1 MPSAIIAYLGV
12 YVKRKMASYEKNN
25 KSGKWSVRF
34 RLDEGGRL
42 KNMRLSGYPTKKAA
56 QTAYVEFMANYIPP
70 NKPLTDDKDP
80 TFAEMAEEYLRLGK
94 QRWKSSSYY
103 DIKKKIDNL
112 ILPFFGNTRMRQLS
126 PATILEWQETVA
138 QYSYKYKASLRTQVN
153 AICKYAYKYHDIPN
167 VSVKADG
174 FRRIEPRKEM
184 QVYTPE
190 QFAEFCAAADDD
202 LMRILFRTLYVSG
215 CRKGELA
222 ALTWDDI
229 DPVKST
235 IRINKNVTRK
245 ATGKAWEI
253 TTPKNHTSNR
263 TIRMPS
269 DLLGD
274 IISLRH
280 DAPGNYFVFGSDRPI
295 PDKRISR
302 ALASYADKA
311 GLPRIRVHDF
321 RHSCASYLI
330 SCGVSIVAVSKRL
343 GHANIQQTLNTYS
356 HMMPQDEDKID
367 EALKKI

>member
-1 MPSAIIAYLGV
+1 
-12 YVKRKMASYEKNN
+12 MASYEKNN

-34 RLDEGGRL
+34 RLDEGGKL

-80 TFAEMAEEYLRLGK
+80 TFAEMAEEYLRFGK
-94 QRWKSSSYY
+94 QRWKYSTYC
-103 DIKKKIDNL
+103 DTRGKFENL
-112 ILPFFGNTRMRQLS
+112 ILPFFGNIKMRQLS
-126 PATILEWQETVA
+126 PATILSWQETVA
-138 QYSYKYKASLRTQVN
+138 QYSYKYKVLLRSNVN
-153 AICKYAYKYHDIPN
+153 AICKYADKYHDIPN
-167 VSVKADG
+167 VASKADG
-174 FRRIEPRKEM
+174 FRRMEPRKEM

-190 QFAEFCAAADDD
+190 QFAKFCEAIDDST
-202 LMRILFRTLYVSG
+202 MRIIFRTLYVSG
-215 CRKGELA
+215 CRKGELI

-229 DPVKST
+229 DPIKST
-235 IRINKNVTRK
+235 IRVNKSVTRK
-245 ATGKAWEI
+245 AVGKTWEI
-253 TTPKNHTSNR
+253 STPKNQSSNR

-274 IISLRH
+274 ILSLRH
-280 DAPGNYFVFGSDRPI
+280 GEPGNYYVFGSERPMS
-295 PDKRISR
+295 DNRINI
-302 ALASYADKA
+302 ALAKYADKA

-367 EALKKI
+367 EAFKKI

>member
-34 RLDEGGRL
+34 RLDEGGKL

-56 QTAYVEFMANYIPP
+56 QTAYVEFMANYVPP
-70 NKPLTDDKDP
+70 DKPITDDKDP
-80 TFAEMAEEYLRLGK
+80 TFAEMAEEYLRFGR

-103 DIKKKIDNL
+103 GIKKKVDNL
-112 ILPFFGNTRMRQLS
+112 ILPFFGNVRMRQLS
-126 PATILEWQETVA
+126 PAMILEWQESVA
-138 QYSYKYKASLRTQVN
+138 MYSYKYKTSMRTQVN
-153 AICKYAYKYHDIPN
+153 AICKYAYKYHDIPD
-167 VSVKADG
+167 VSSKADG

-184 QVYTPE
+184 QIYTPE
-190 QFAEFCAAADDD
+190 QFAKFCEAVDDSM
-202 LMRILFRTLYVSG
+202 MRVLFRTLYVSG
-215 CRKGELA
+215 CRKGELS

-229 DPVKST
+229 DPVRSAIK
-235 IRINKNVTRK
+235 INKSVIRK
-245 ATGKAWEI
+245 ASGKTWEI
-253 TTPKNHTSNR
+253 STTKNQSSNR

-274 IISLRH
+274 ILSLRN
-280 DAPGNYFVFGSDRPI
+280 DAPGNYYVFGGERPLSDN
-295 PDKRISR
+295 RINR
-302 ALASYADKA
+302 ALAKYADKA

-367 EALKKI
+367 AAFKKI

>member
-1 MPSAIIAYLGV
+1 
-12 YVKRKMASYEKNN
+12 MASYEKNN

-34 RLDEGGRL
+34 RLDEGGKL

-56 QTAYVEFMANYIPP
+56 QTAYVEYMANYIPP

-94 QRWKSSSYY
+94 QRWKDSTYY
-103 DIKKKIDNL
+103 NARCRIDNL
-112 ILPFFGNTRMRQLS
+112 ILPFFGKRKMRQVS
-126 PATILEWQETVA
+126 PTVILEWQESVA
-138 QYSYKYKASLRTQVN
+138 EYSYGYKVTLRAHIN
-153 AICKYAYKYHDIPN
+153 AICKYADKYHDIPN
-167 VSVKADG
+167 VASKADG
-174 FRRIEPRKEM
+174 FRRITPRKEM
-184 QVYTPE
+184 QIYTPE
-190 QFAEFCAAADDD
+190 QFAKFCEAIDDSM
-202 LMRILFRTLYVSG
+202 MRILFRTLYVSG

-229 DPVKST
+229 DPAKST
-235 IRINKNVTRK
+235 IRINKNVSRK
-245 ATGKAWEI
+245 VTGKAREI
-253 TTPKNHTSNR
+253 TTPKTQTSIR
-263 TIRMPS
+263 TIRMTS

-274 IISLRH
+274 ILSLRH
-280 DAPGNYFVFGSDRPI
+280 DAPGDYFVFGCDQPI
-295 PDKRISR
+295 SDKRISR
-302 ALASYADKA
+302 ALAKYADKA